1 MIDDLWVCT
10 KQLDM
15 QLIKS
20 EKVKSQIHYYCIVKY
35 IKISSLLFNL
45 NFIVQ
50 SYVLIIYN
58 LKI

>member
-50 SYVLIIYN
+50 SYVLII
-58 LKI
+58 